1 MKKRTAYRM
10 AMILCASFFLS
21 GCGLFPFQQD
31 VPFLSERA
39 GNKGADSESTGSGT
53 QETINGN
60 AHDLQGQVSEDSEES
75 ESQTA
80 EQEQVSTMEK
90 ASLLAAQYDYDG
102 AIELLQ
108 SQPDYDSSEEM
119 QDAVSEYENAKATCV
134 EYPLDQITHIFFH
147 TLIKDTSKA
156 FDGDSDSGRFNQVLT
171 TIDVFI
177 WLLVG
182 LYE

>member
-39 GNKGADSESTGSGT
+39 DNKGADSESTGSGT
-53 QETINGN
+53 QETFYGNG
-60 AHDLQGQVSEDSEES
+60 HDVQGQVSEDSEES

-80 EQEQVSTMEK
+80 EQEQESPMEK

-134 EYPLDQITHIFFH
+134 EYPLDQITHIFFVEG
-147 TLIKDTSKA
+147 
-156 FDGDSDSGRFNQVLT
+156 F
-171 TIDVFI
+171 
-177 WLLVG
+177 
-182 LYE
+182 